1 MVQVWHEKFSV
12 LVSGTAV
19 KFLNSAYAK
28 QMCEDCL
35 VSHQSQNKLHFWG
48 DASCSPLPLS
58 LNSGAIWGLCPKE
71 DLSSS
76 FHFPWQTWMKQFTVG
91 TKEVRPEVLG

>member
-1 MVQVWHEKFSV
+1 MWHEKFSV

-35 VSHQSQNKLHFWG
+35 ASHQSQNKLHFWG

-76 FHFPWQTWMKQFTVG
+76 FLFPWQTWMKQLTVG